1 MPTWTSHRIVPTWTS
16 HESISWIAYFNMFLH
31 NNYKL
36 FALAKYFSLR
46 SFLANKLT
54 KFSSFFYFFFSLSHT
69 ISCSIWEIFAFPW
82 GMYRR
87 LENLLLV
94 FLSAKTSKKWTS
106 LEPQVRKRKYFLKW
120 MRSKWNWGNIGHF
133 RLTFLNYTLQ
143 MFAGI
148 YRDSAGVFCN
158 IYRENPVIFT
168 GFPCNIYRLQKLQG
182 KPVNITGF
190 SLQILQKTPA
200 ESL

>member
-1 MPTWTSHRIVPTWTS
+1 MRLSIVCSLYIILNKTLCFWDNALVARWLLLI
-16 HESISWIAYFNMFLH
+16 SISYKIILGLSNKD
-31 NNYKL
+31 NNYKP

-54 KFSSFFYFFFSLSHT
+54 KFSSFFYFFFLSLSHT

-133 RLTFLNYTLQ
+133 RLIFLNYT
-143 MFAGI
+143 
-148 YRDSAGVFCN
+148 SC
-158 IYRENPVIFT
+158 
-168 GFPCNIYRLQKLQG
+168 
-182 KPVNITGF
+182 
-190 SLQILQKTPA
+190 
-200 ESL
+200 